1 MVPLLWS
8 QDMLVP
14 STACE
19 NMLRAVPTMKVI
31 QAVVSMV
38 FIGALLHR
46 CHPLPKWFV
55 SLSSP
60 LGG

>member
-1 MVPLLWS
+1 
-8 QDMLVP
+8 MLVP

-19 NMLRAVPTMKVI
+19 NMLRAVPTMEVI

-46 CHPLPKWFV
+46 CYPLPKWFV